1 MNKRRIFAC
10 PIIKIIGTV
19 VLVLLIA
26 VFYRFAVSNYN
37 NSIVKGFE
45 TLDTSPLKRIEEA
58 PKTLDDALEALGT
71 PKSAV
76 IIDSTFVE
84 YCGTLGENVYNDIVN
99 YLAENE
105 YSDEMWKEIC
115 GQSVFALYD
124 LSGAGDDA
132 LYEENETVKETG
144 NRLSLTFAGD
154 VSLDS
159 IWNWSPINVF
169 TDKRSTLLESAF
181 SAEIAEKM
189 IGSDMFCVSL
199 ESPITATKERLKG
212 QNYAH
217 AAKPEDTE
225 ILGMLGIDIVN
236 IANDRI
242 YDCAASGLSDT
253 LSALGKS
260 GISYIGGGKNLAD
273 ATSPRYLTAGG
284 RKVAYIAASRE
295 KTKLSAPEA
304 TATSAGV
311 VYMVNSAS
319 VVNSVSEARDN
330 ADYVIVYADF
340 GGDNDSAKN
349 QSLAHSFIDAGAD
362 IVIGC
367 GADGMRQIEYYAGK
381 PVIYNLGMFWYETDR
396 HEAIMVELDFRNTE
410 IDYKALADETSG
422 EAEDTEKS
430 GFRPAFE
437 YSDAPNIYIIPCIQD
452 GAVVRL
458 ATENDGKTILDK
470 ISALSEGIILG
481 EDGLLTKAE

>member
-1 MNKRRIFAC
+1 
-10 PIIKIIGTV
+10 
-19 VLVLLIA
+19 
-26 VFYRFAVSNYN
+26 
-37 NSIVKGFE
+37 
-45 TLDTSPLKRIEEA
+45 
-58 PKTLDDALEALGT
+58 
-71 PKSAV
+71 
-76 IIDSTFVE
+76 
-84 YCGTLGENVYNDIVN
+84 
-99 YLAENE
+99 
-105 YSDEMWKEIC
+105 
-115 GQSVFALYD
+115 
-124 LSGAGDDA
+124 
-132 LYEENETVKETG
+132 
-144 NRLSLTFAGD
+144 
-154 VSLDS
+154 
-159 IWNWSPINVF
+159 
-169 TDKRSTLLESAF
+169 
-181 SAEIAEKM
+181 
-189 IGSDMFCVSL
+189 
-199 ESPITATKERLKG
+199 
-212 QNYAH
+212 
-217 AAKPEDTE
+217 
-225 ILGMLGIDIVN
+225 
-236 IANDRI
+236 
-242 YDCAASGLSDT
+242 
-253 LSALGKS
+253 
-260 GISYIGGGKNLAD
+260 
-273 ATSPRYLTAGG
+273 
-284 RKVAYIAASRE
+284 
-295 KTKLSAPEA
+295 
-304 TATSAGV
+304 
-311 VYMVNSAS
+311 MVNSAS

-340 GGDNDSAKN
+340 GGDNDIAKN